1 VRVAGRP
8 AAQRRA
14 AVRFHLPLERIG
26 DMVVLGD
33 CDTMFGEME
42 SAYADLDPSYR
53 AHGSLHEMD
62 VPLLIHN
69 CDGLAPNASAFSTN
83 DDLVRFLYR

>member
-1 VRVAGRP
+1 LP
-8 AAQRRA
+8 SEEAAS
-14 AVRFHLPLERIG
+14 RFHLPLERIG

-33 CDTMFGEME
+33 RDTMFGEMDSE
-42 SAYADLDPSYR
+42 YADLDPSYR

-69 CDGLAPNASAFSTN
+69 CDGLGRSPSAFSHN
-83 DDLVRFLYR
+83 KDLVRFLYR

>member
-1 VRVAGRP
+1 MP
-8 AAQRRA
+8 SEEAAS
-14 AVRFHLPLERIG
+14 RFHLPLERIG
-26 DMVVLGD
+26 DIVVLGD
-33 CDTMFGEME
+33 RDTMFGEMD

-69 CDGLAPNASAFSTN
+69 CDGLPPNVSAFSN
-83 DDLVRFLYR
+83 NKDLVRFLYR